1 MGPYAEGMNRVIVSS
16 PGSEDDV
23 NDPDLDDEI
32 ELVAVLVAAAR
43 RSVGR
48 LTLPEIDRLLGV

>member
-1 MGPYAEGMNRVIVSS
+1 MNRVIVSS
-16 PGSEDDV
+16 PSSEDDV

-48 LTLPEIDRLLGV
+48 LSLSEIDQLLGIRPQH